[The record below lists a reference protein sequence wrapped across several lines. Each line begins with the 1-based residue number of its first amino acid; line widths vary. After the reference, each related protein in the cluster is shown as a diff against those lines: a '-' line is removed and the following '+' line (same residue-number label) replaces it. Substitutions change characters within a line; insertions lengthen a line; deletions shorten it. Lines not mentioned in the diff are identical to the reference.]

1 MCSKLIPKIKFE
13 ATPTEWTHHRG
24 GWSYVLS
31 SLRDLQ
37 AADGILF
44 ISAVE
49 EVISEGISISE
60 PWVGVI
66 HQVPK
71 NNYPYYLDLERLV
84 KDKCFLESLDH
95 CQGLFVLSQIV
106 KDYLQQHLGSVPI
119 AKVLY
124 PITPFPPSSIFDWGK
139 FNRKVVFIGEFMRNF
154 QAFYDLEIPECYEK
168 ILLKSSD
175 VDFDKLYNC
184 QMEQIHLKTN
194 NTVTIKERVSNDEY
208 DEILSSSVIFLNLFD
223 APANTVVIECI
234 GRNTPLVVNRLPG
247 LEEYLGKDYPLFYDT
262 LHEASALLHDQS
274 KLIKGSDYLQS
285 LPIKNELTKESFLS
299 SFTNTAIYRSLPVPL
314 SQRSDPPY
322 FPVYDVSIVTCCYK
336 RVYNLH
342 NLLECFMKQDFKGT
356 FEVIIWNN
364 NSETQDEV
372 AEIAKPFM
380 EKLNIRLIQSTENYY
395 CIIRLAVAKLVRSD
409 YLLVCDDDIVPHDN
423 FISTFVSKYEE
434 YGPRA
439 ALCCRG
445 HIFGLHRMNL
455 EQPDKFWNDPDDEYI
470 KIYFDEKKPDRQIH
484 YIHGSISFFPRQLLN
499 EAGAYDLPSP
509 ETVLVDDYW
518 LSFVLSHHLHVPL
531 WKFQGDGIF
540 HSTPCSEDKSIALYY
555 NEKVENE
562 RVNFYIYHMKKGW
575 PESVPLDPY
584 S

>member
-247 LEEYLGKDYPLFYDT
+247 LEEYLGQDYPLFYNT
-262 LHEASALLHDQS
+262 LPEATSILNDRVKLLEGTQ
-274 KLIKGSDYLQS
+274 YLEK
-285 LPIKNELTKESFLS
+285 LPIKDKLTKDSFLH
-299 SFTNTAIYRSLPVPL
+299 SFTNTAIYRSLPAP
-314 SQRSDPPY
+314 SSTNNSY
-322 FPVYDVSIVTCCYK
+322 FPSYDVTVVICCYK
-336 RVYNLH
+336 RVH
-342 NLLECFMKQDFKGT
+342 NLKHQLECFLKQDYKGT
-356 FEVIIWNN
+356 FEVILWNN
-364 NSETQDEV
+364 NKETQQEV
-372 AEIAKPFM
+372 AEIASPYM
-380 EKLNIRLIQSTENYY
+380 ERLNIRLIQSTENYY
-395 CIIRLAVAKLVRSD
+395 CIIRLAVVRLMYSD
-409 YLLVCDDDIVPHDN
+409 ILLICDDDVVPHPN
-423 FISTFVSKYEE
+423 YISTFMSKYEE

-439 ALCCRG
+439 VLCCRG
-445 HIFGLHRMNL
+445 HVFASHALDEENPG
-455 EQPDKFWNDPDDEYI
+455 KFWKDYEDL
-470 KIYFDEKKPDRQIH
+470 KFFDETQPDRQIH
-484 YIHGSISFFPRQLLN
+484 FVHADNCLISKKILL
-499 EAGAYDLPSP
+499 EVSSYDLPSP
-509 ETVLVDDYW
+509 NVVLVDDYW